1 VASVVATQKKLTSLK
16 ERRSLT
22 EPRVICVVAE
32 EWGKSKSR
40 GHIPIYRNQPH
51 VETMVLKSAITK
63 GRNPEH
69 RDYTVYIN
77 TE

>member
-1 VASVVATQKKLTSLK
+1 MASVVATQNTERKKELDWAESDLRSS
-16 ERRSLT
+16 RR
-22 EPRVICVVAE
+22 V
-32 EWGKSKSR
+32 GKSKSR